1 MLREAHPNTYYS
13 VILQSTQVKCTPPQD
28 YINEFIIQKLNPVGS
43 CRFQI
48 HVCSLA
54 CVMSHEFTRDSG
66 TKFLP
71 AKFP

>member
-1 MLREAHPNTYYS
+1 MLREAHSNTYYS
-13 VILQSTQVKCTPPQD
+13 FILQSTQVKHTPQD
-28 YINEFIIQKLNPVGS
+28 YIKEFIVQKLNPVGS

-48 HVCSLA
+48 HVCILA
-54 CVMSHEFTRDSG
+54 CVMSREFTRDSL